1 MVRTPKRRN
10 PSGASDKQ
18 TTPRRGEK
26 SKQSKVTLERK
37 MADNGARQTKLQFAA
52 IKDTP
57 TSSGSLATTSVT
69 PETSAVA
76 QRLKPPTPP
85 SSPARDPKITL
96 ETTTRKKKTTKRKN
110 KKNNEITT
118 NDDNNTPSDKD
129 ADVVIDG
136 TRDEIPNVRAPSA
149 SNQPSEEF
157 RCIRYKGQII
167 LPPSEQPF
175 EDFVK
180 KFREYFSIIQDILGK
195 KVFIAAWDEEQDLSY
210 KPLETPKS
218 IQPRREDLAIYLGTY
233 INPKAAGDTVYLNLR
248 LVTYHPTP
256 VPLERFGMELQDHL
270 DKEKN
275 QMVFYRQPLSCQAP
289 KSECIGWFLHST
301 KTINSSAFI
310 PAIRAALKIPN
321 DVAIG
326 VQYRAIANEL
336 GKKPPY
342 DRKNRPPS
350 ALHFDIDERYA
361 FIYQSKAASLW
372 KKDAKLRLPNGIRLR
387 IIPCFTTI
395 TGQSMTE
402 RQRSATNLLKERQHR
417 FITTEVVVLPP
428 YALIA
433 QLDSPIDEDN
443 SMTLR
448 RAIMAR
454 APEHYPSDRLIHNVD
469 ITWNQTGRHT
479 ITTCNDRLAE
489 ARRFVEGMI
498 PEFLHR
504 YGDGASKWF
513 TSVGLRLYEEV
524 TWNPDRQITTS
535 IAREEY
541 AEGLLAENIWGG
553 REVENR
559 QAPPD
564 PNRANPEDLETGPQE
579 AIAPDAR
586 YPTPRLTSDRLIAS
600 SGSAYQRPLDEE
612 DVLAAQAKAT
622 AEAAMVIDHTGTEFE
637 FSAEQIKRNRERADR
652 TTPSSRYSMSTAAKT
667 TPGTRIKL
675 KETQEQLME
684 SNKEIEKLRRNLA
697 AHAAMNPPESS
708 EEDSNDHGRNKG
720 RSYDPNDHR
729 KPRAHESEPDR
740 SDSSCDT
747 WKHSYDKNDHR
758 KARARRDKPGY
769 YLDRGH
775 PIKDD
780 GSESSANTLQS
791 SNLEATSEFYAAKQE
806 QPATPTYI
814 SATRSSKFSKQKESK
829 SPNSNK
835 ISFQPDEFSVSP
847 QDHADH
853 QEPGSKSGSRRANPP
868 SDDPQGIAGDLPE
881 DAGHGL

>member
-85 SSPARDPKITL
+85 SSPARDPKTTL

-110 KKNNEITT
+110 RKNNEITT

-136 TRDEIPNVRAPSA
+136 TSEEIPKAPAPSA

-157 RCIRYKGQII
+157 RSIRYKGQII

-195 KVFIAAWDEEQDLSY
+195 KIFIAAWDEEQDLSY

-564 PNRANPEDLETGPQE
+564 PNRLNPEDLETGTQE

-586 YPTPRLTSDRLIAS
+586 YPTPRLTSDRSIAS
-600 SGSAYQRPLDEE
+600 LGSVYQRPLDEE
-612 DVLAAQAKAT
+612 DALAAEAKAT
-622 AEAAMVIDHTGTEFE
+622 AEAARVIDHTGTEFE
-637 FSAEQIKRNRERADR
+637 FSAEQIERNRERADR
-652 TTPSSRYSMSTAAKT
+652 TTPSTGFSMSTAAKT

-675 KETQEQLME
+675 KETQ
-684 SNKEIEKLRRNLA
+684 
-697 AHAAMNPPESS
+697 
-708 EEDSNDHGRNKG
+708 
-720 RSYDPNDHR
+720 
-729 KPRAHESEPDR
+729 
-740 SDSSCDT
+740 
-747 WKHSYDKNDHR
+747 
-758 KARARRDKPGY
+758 
-769 YLDRGH
+769 
-775 PIKDD
+775 
-780 GSESSANTLQS
+780 
-791 SNLEATSEFYAAKQE
+791 
-806 QPATPTYI
+806 
-814 SATRSSKFSKQKESK
+814 
-829 SPNSNK
+829 
-835 ISFQPDEFSVSP
+835 
-847 QDHADH
+847 
-853 QEPGSKSGSRRANPP
+853 
-868 SDDPQGIAGDLPE
+868 
-881 DAGHGL
+881 